1 MEVKTGTADLSGL
14 AEVPRRWQWVPGE
27 KSHLPPCGNA
37 KLVLINAMP
46 CQPQVIRLFKLQQ
59 LRSGGHARLARWHVS
74 LGAGPYVCARPPYG
88 RALVHR
94 RTFRCCAQ
102 GCPWRFA
109 PLGGRIMILKN
120 NLLRCICSPGISL
133 FVSLFDLSFSKSS
146 VIYIYIIYIFLSPK
160 SKMFIDIYRHL
171 CHR

>member
-1 MEVKTGTADLSGL
+1 M
-14 AEVPRRWQWVPGE
+14 
-27 KSHLPPCGNA
+27 
-37 KLVLINAMP
+37 LVLINAMP

-59 LRSGGHARLARWHVS
+59 LRSGGHPRLARWHVW
-74 LGAGPYVCARPPYG
+74 LGAGPYVCARPPHV
-88 RALVHR
+88 RTLVHR

-133 FVSLFDLSFSKSS
+133 FVCLFDLSFPRALF
-146 VIYIYIIYIFLSPK
+146 IYIDIYIFFFSPK
-160 SKMFIDIYRHL
+160 SKMFIDL
-171 CHR
+171 PP